1 MILKVED
8 ALKSFSR
15 TDPES
20 EALRDPR
27 VLFPAACCDNRIYYS
42 SL

>member
-8 ALKSFSR
+8 ALKSLSR

-20 EALRDPR
+20 EAFRDPL
-27 VLFPAACCDNRIYYS
+27 VLFPADCCANGVYYS
-42 SL
+42 S